1 MNWDYAAST
10 SIQPCSASLCTMN
23 ARHSLVYEMASKLGI
38 PVTFQMGLNWAP
50 GAIVDAKPLD
60 LRGSGRNIP
69 DLSSWP
75 IVHGYIVEA
84 LALAI
89 KYRNVYLDTAI
100 LFSGRPESSVASV
113 YVGDYGL
120 DVVEASLRDRIVFAS
135 TTKSRS
141 EAVVARAVRGL
152 GLRPL
157 TERKVMGENAE
168 AILNRKA

>member
-1 MNWDYAAST
+1 MAA
-10 SIQPCSASLCTMN
+10 
-23 ARHSLVYEMASKLGI
+23 
-38 PVTFQMGLNWAP
+38 TF
-50 GAIVDAKPLD
+50 
-60 LRGSGRNIP
+60 P
-69 DLSSWP
+69 DLSIVVAHCAWP
-75 IVHGYIVEA
+75 YTREA

-135 TTKSRS
+135 DYPRVDPKR
-141 EAVVARAVRGL
+141 VARAVRGL